1 MSTAMIAR
9 PLISRP
15 LPRPRRQQKGIALIE
30 ALVAVVLLGVG
41 LLGIIG
47 LQARS
52 YSALADTSMRAEA
65 TMAADK
71 LLGVMAADQAN
82 LSAYAVAMGS
92 TPGSRLAPWYDDTR
106 TQIPGAGIK
115 VEVAQV
121 PNTTRTRVTITIAWA
136 RKANTAA
143 NQHVITSY
151 IATAT

>member
-1 MSTAMIAR
+1 MTAR
-9 PLISRP
+9 PI
-15 LPRPRRQQKGIALIE
+15 PRPRAQRGIALIE
-30 ALVAVVLLGVG
+30 ALLAVVLLGLG
-41 LLGIIG
+41 LFGIVG

-71 LLGVMAADQAN
+71 LLGVMGADSAN
-82 LSAYAVAMGS
+82 LGAYAVSAGG
-92 TPGSRLAPWYDDTR
+92 TPGSRLEPWYTETR
-106 TQIPGAGIK
+106 RQIPGAGIK

-121 PNTTRTRVTITIAWA
+121 AGTTRTKVVITISWA
-136 RKANTAA
+136 RKANTSG

>member
-1 MSTAMIAR
+1 MIAR
-9 PLISRP
+9 PIP
-15 LPRPRRQQKGIALIE
+15 HLPRRKQKGIALIE

-71 LLGVMAADQAN
+71 LLGAMAADQAN
-82 LSAYAVAMGS
+82 MGAYALAMDG
-92 TPGSRLAPWYDDTR
+92 TPSSRLAPWCEDTR
-106 TQIPGAGIK
+106 RQIPGAGIK

-121 PNTTRTRVTITIAWA
+121 AGTTRTRVTITIAWA

-151 IATAT
+151 LASAK